1 MWPYYTGHGLGETTM
16 ASFAPRQFRQMFVQ
30 GCEWAA
36 TGGGSALLGFDGTA
50 VLLLKQGETDD
61 GLQSYVY
68 GKGRAALVRH
78 PFDGA
83 AAAGEIVGKNLLSLI
98 STGSER
104 GGFTQD
110 FPADSYPM
118 ETGSSSIAQVLEV
131 GRGGDRVCPP
141 AICFITTGTTP
152 GTFGCRR
159 ATPSPCPAAQSRK
172 GSVWALCRGVDDL
185 DLTYTKARAVD
196 NIIVT
201 GQGMVGVMCA
211 AVLQAFGFE
220 VYAVDPLVERR
231 AAAREAGIRRVGE
244 SLAELGAAGE
254 KLRCAHGVQRQREC
268 PARRAVLTCE
278 PRRARFFQIGVPG
291 KKNSDWDAH
300 SLLYGM
306 FYAYVSIQGGWE
318 WSIPLKSDEFHAH
331 SSFEHIRTAMQLIA
345 DGRL

>member
-1 MWPYYTGHGLGETTM
+1 M
-16 ASFAPRQFRQMFVQ
+16 
-30 GCEWAA
+30 
-36 TGGGSALLGFDGTA
+36 
-50 VLLLKQGETDD
+50 TD
-61 GLQSYVY
+61 YRVTFME
-68 GKGRAALVRH
+68 KGRAALVRH
-78 PFDGA
+78 PFDGG

-131 GRGGDRVCPP
+131 GEGVTGFAPGDLFYHNGHHTRYVRLPQGDAIAVPGGAEPEKVL
-141 AICFITTGTTP
+141 
-152 GTFGCRR
+152 FGRY
-159 ATPSPCPAAQSRK
+159 AAVSMT
-172 GSVWALCRGVDDL
+172 SI
-185 DLTYTKARAVD
+185 YHMKARAVD

-220 VYAVDPLVERR
+220 VYAVDPSPERR

-244 SLAELGAAGE
+244 SLAALGAAEKSCGAHMECSGNENALRAALPYLRRGGE
-254 KLRCAHGVQRQREC
+254 I
-268 PARRAVLTCE
+268 
-278 PRRARFFQIGVPG
+278 FQIGVPWH
-291 KKNSDWDAH
+291 KNSDWDAH
-300 SLLYGM
+300 SLLYEM

-345 DGRL
+345 DGRIVIPEAMFELRDPRECNAVYTEITVPRMRPTSMILDWRKFAEGAQ